1 MKKISA
7 TDSVQKEA
15 LQNKL
20 ALFLLSIGVSENTP
34 KFDNI
39 RLNKKNSINL
49 NNQSI

>member
-15 LQNKL
+15 LQNKWV
-20 ALFLLSIGVSENTP
+20 LFLLGIRMSENTL